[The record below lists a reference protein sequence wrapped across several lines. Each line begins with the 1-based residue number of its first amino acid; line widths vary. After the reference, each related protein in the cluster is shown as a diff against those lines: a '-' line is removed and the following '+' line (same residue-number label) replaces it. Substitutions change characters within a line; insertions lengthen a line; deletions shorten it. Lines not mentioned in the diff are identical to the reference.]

1 MLGCV
6 SHVRRR
12 PPSARILSV
21 ALIGLIGVWLA
32 GTLVITAPASDAPIR
47 GYWVTRAHLETPD
60 GIRRGLTAVHAGAF
74 NTVFVPIPVSSA
86 DPLPGFDGP
95 REFIKAARERGL
107 RVHAWIDVNRVAP
120 SDAIPAA
127 STHVV
132 YQHPE
137 WLMVPRAIA
146 SEMLT
151 LDPRGPAYLGR
162 LSRWTRTNRDRV
174 DGLYLSPLDPDTA
187 EYVAKAV
194 VATVRR
200 YAVDGV
206 YLDAVRFPGN
216 DFDYS
221 RHALDL
227 FRAAA
232 RPRLS
237 TSERARL
244 DDIEAIDP
252 FGYTA
257 EFPDEWNAF
266 RQARL
271 TALVSRLHV
280 SLKIINPLLTVTAE
294 VADDDAIARDQQ
306 FQDWRSWIVE
316 RLVDGIGRANAAGA
330 LILLAPDGLIPE
342 PPPLPAGQSSA
353 IGGSR

>member
-32 GTLVITAPASDAPIR
+32 GTLVVTAPASDAPIR
-47 GYWVTRAHLETPD
+47 GYWVTRAQLETPD
-60 GIRRGLTAVHAGAF
+60 GIRRGLTAVQAGAF

-95 REFIKAARERGL
+95 GEFIRAARERGL

-162 LSRWTRTNRDRV
+162 LSRWTPWFHRPSTGRTRERRGQLCPLRRAGTLPPRPSRRV
-174 DGLYLSPLDPDTA
+174 
-187 EYVAKAV
+187 
-194 VATVRR
+194 
-200 YAVDGV
+200 
-206 YLDAVRFPGN
+206 
-216 DFDYS
+216 
-221 RHALDL
+221 ALG
-227 FRAAA
+227 RC
-232 RPRLS
+232 
-237 TSERARL
+237 
-244 DDIEAIDP
+244 
-252 FGYTA
+252 
-257 EFPDEWNAF
+257 
-266 RQARL
+266 
-271 TALVSRLHV
+271 
-280 SLKIINPLLTVTAE
+280 
-294 VADDDAIARDQQ
+294 
-306 FQDWRSWIVE
+306 RS
-316 RLVDGIGRANAAGA
+316 A
-330 LILLAPDGLIPE
+330 
-342 PPPLPAGQSSA
+342 
-353 IGGSR
+353 